1 MAAMIQ
7 IFTLVAKEG
16 QLEEAQKEVARAKEI
31 YEGRGATSA
40 RVFWAIEAGEQ
51 SGNVTLAV
59 EYPSAAAW
67 AAVVDSDDDEMN
79 RVRQH
84 LANRAGPVQI
94 LGTSLLRE
102 VDIEAVTAS

>member
-51 SGNVTLAV
+51 IR
-59 EYPSAAAW
+59 ER
-67 AAVVDSDDDEMN
+67 DSRC
-79 RVRQH
+79 RVSER
-84 LANRAGPVQI
+84 RGV
-94 LGTSLLRE
+94 GGRC
-102 VDIEAVTAS
+102 